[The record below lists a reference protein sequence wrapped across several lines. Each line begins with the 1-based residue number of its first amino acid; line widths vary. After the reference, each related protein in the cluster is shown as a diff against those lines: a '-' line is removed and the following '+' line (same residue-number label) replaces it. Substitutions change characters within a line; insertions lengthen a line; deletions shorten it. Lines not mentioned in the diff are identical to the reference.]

1 MNIELF
7 AIYLFFAFILLFAS
21 IAICIKSNFTTIL
34 ASSLF
39 SSSTAIL
46 QFFLNAPDVAMTE
59 ASIGVFLSTA
69 FALMTLRVVKVE
81 KYNELNSF
89 KLIISLIF
97 TLALTFL
104 IYRVMLSIG
113 SFGNVQN
120 VIEGSGGMH
129 LIISYRDFH
138 IPNTVTT
145 ILGSLRSFDTMG
157 ETIIVFTSSLGV
169 FMILKL
175 LKGSKFATLS

>member
-7 AIYLFFAFILLFAS
+7 AIYLFFGFILLFAS
-21 IAICIKSNFTTIL
+21 TALYTKSNFTTIL
-34 ASSLF
+34 ASGLF

-46 QFFLNAPDVAMTE
+46 QFFLNAPDVSMTE

-69 FALMTLRVVKVE
+69 FALMTLRIVRVE
-81 KYNELNSF
+81 KCSEHSVF
-89 KLIISLIF
+89 KLIISLCF
-97 TLALTFL
+97 TFILTFL
-104 IYRVMLSIG
+104 IYKMLLLIG
-113 SFGNVQN
+113 SFGDIQN
-120 VIEGSGGMH
+120 VLQGSGGMH
-129 LIISYRDFH
+129 LLMSYKNFH

-157 ETIIVFTSSLGV
+157 ETIIVFTSSIGV

-175 LKGSKFATLS
+175 TKNSKFSSLS